1 MYVYTH
7 TYIHIYIYIYTY
19 IHIHIHIYIYIYIYM
34 HNVAPH
40 QDLAAGERVLGAQR
54 QHDREQQ
61 PEGPEYS
68 IV

>member
-1 MYVYTH
+1 
-7 TYIHIYIYIYTY
+7 
-19 IHIHIHIYIYIYIYM
+19 M